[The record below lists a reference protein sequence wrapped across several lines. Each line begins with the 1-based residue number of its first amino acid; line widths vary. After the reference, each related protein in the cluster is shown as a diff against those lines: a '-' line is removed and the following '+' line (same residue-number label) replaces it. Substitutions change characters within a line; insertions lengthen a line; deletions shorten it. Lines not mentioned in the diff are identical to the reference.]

1 MLLAPLKVRTRVRG
15 FTFVELS
22 IGLVVVALVLTA
34 LAAVSLATAEAW
46 KQGSTT
52 NPVGNGQTVA
62 SVAVMSNLATT
73 RINHEIQ
80 DLLCTGGYFS
90 GTLTTSTGQQASLLL
105 WRTDSNANKSVD
117 PSEVELIQYDATQHA
132 VLKYLPGATPANC
145 DYTTFSNNSFIA
157 TFKAAAAAPI
167 PIARNI
173 DGMQIFVNTP
183 SSSTQLPVVEYR
195 LYFKRDGHSQVA
207 YGSVCLRSPTY
218 PTGMTLN

>member
-1 MLLAPLKVRTRVRG
+1 
-15 FTFVELS
+15 VELS

-34 LAAVSLATAEAW
+34 LAAFSLATAEAW

-73 RINHEIQ
+73 RINHELQ
-80 DLLCTGGYFS
+80 DMLCTGGYFT
-90 GTLTTSTGQQASLLL
+90 GTLASSSGQQASLLL
-105 WRTDSNANKSVD
+105 WRTDSNANKAVD
-117 PSEVELIQYDATQHA
+117 PIEVELIEYDATQHA
-132 VLKYLPGATPANC
+132 IYKYLPGATPANC
-145 DYTTFSNNSFIA
+145 NYATFASNTFIA
-157 TFKAAAAAPI
+157 TFKSAAAAPI
-167 PIARNI
+167 PVARNI

-183 SSSTQLPVVEYR
+183 SSLTQLPVVEYR

-218 PTGMTLN
+218 PSGMTLN

>member
-1 MLLAPLKVRTRVRG
+1 MLFKDRNSRPCARG

-22 IGLVVVALVLTA
+22 VGLVVVALVLTA
-34 LAAVSLATAEAW
+34 LAAFSLATAEAW
-46 KQGSTT
+46 KQGSTS

-73 RINHEIQ
+73 RINHELQ
-80 DLLCTGGYFS
+80 DTLCTGGYFP
-90 GTLTTSTGQQASLLL
+90 GTLTSSSGQQASLLV
-105 WRTDSNANKSVD
+105 WWTDGGNKSVD
-117 PSEVELIQYDATQHA
+117 PSEVELIEYDATQHA
-132 VLKYLPGATPANC
+132 VLRYRPGATPASC

-157 TFKAAAAAPI
+157 TFKAAAATPI

-218 PTGMTLN
+218 PSGMTLN